1 MRSFLPCALL
11 YALAALVRIA
21 YAAAVTFPPL
31 DDPAYY
37 LKVAENLAEGKGL
50 YIEAI
55 WSYLY
60 PFESVAHPSNEYW
73 MPLTSMIYS
82 PLFVLFGSSFKAAQW
97 MGALAGAAIVPMTY
111 YIAIRYLPRNRGAIA
126 LTAGTL
132 TALSPLLSYQAVS
145 ADSALPFSLLA
156 FTSILLLSDGPRAG
170 RPKLFLGGILA
181 GLCYLARNDG
191 IILIGSVVGYYLFAS
206 HPHKVQS
213 IIFFMAGALPL
224 AAVWHLRQYLTFGTP
239 FPVSSIWAI
248 AAVDYSQLFSYSAG
262 GPLDLLK
269 GADTRTLI
277 ALRLKALAHNF
288 GVLTFALLPWGIL
301 SIFGSIMLW
310 KLKKFKVATVYS
322 IIFFSGTALI
332 FSVPTLHGTYYHSI
346 GGSLPFLAIFG
357 LHAIDTAL
365 AWTRE
370 KLSLRADPLP
380 VLLIALLL
388 VTAFQLAISW
398 PVLAKQHKAWE
409 DKYTRLS
416 SWLGENRAKVVM
428 ADQAHTL
435 HYVTDLPTISLPA
448 SDLPEVAA
456 EVARRYGARY
466 LVITES
472 FGIYPEALRESGD
485 NNFTLVHRG
494 PGFEVYELVG
504 SE

>member
-1 MRSFLPCALL
+1 MRSFLPYVLL

-21 YAAAVTFPPL
+21 YASAVTFPPL

-60 PFESVAHPSNEYW
+60 PFESVGHPSNEYW
-73 MPLTSMIYS
+73 MPLASLVYA
-82 PLFVLFGSSFKAAQW
+82 PLFALFGSSFKIAQW
-97 MGALAGAAIVPMTY
+97 SGLLMGAAISPITY
-111 YIAIRYLPRNRGAIA
+111 YIAINHLPSNKSILA

-132 TALSPLLSYQAVS
+132 MALSPLLSYQAVS

-156 FTSILLLSDGPRAG
+156 LTSILLLSDGPRIS

-181 GLCYLARNDG
+181 GLSYLARNDG
-191 IILIGSVVGYYLFAS
+191 IILIGSVIGYYLFAPY
-206 HPHKVQS
+206 PHKLNS
-213 IIFFMAGALPL
+213 IIFFIAGALPL
-224 AAVWHLRQYLTFGTP
+224 AVVWHLRQYLTFGTP
-239 FPVSSIWAI
+239 FPVSSMWAV

-262 GPLDLLK
+262 SPLDLLK
-269 GADTRTLI
+269 GADTWTLI
-277 ALRLKALAHNF
+277 TLRLKALAHNF
-288 GVLTFALLPWGIL
+288 GVLTFALLPWGVL

-310 KLKKFKVATVYS
+310 KLKKFRMATVYS
-322 IIFFSGTALI
+322 IIFFAVTALI

-357 LHAIDTAL
+357 LYAIDRAA
-365 AWTRE
+365 AWTKE

-388 VTAFQLAISW
+388 LTALQLTISW
-398 PVLAKQHKAWE
+398 PVLAKQHRAWE
-409 DKYTRLS
+409 EKYSRLS
-416 SWLGENRAKVVM
+416 SWLGENGAKVVM

-435 HYVTDLPTISLPA
+435 HYVTGLPTIALPA
-448 SDLPEVAA
+448 SDPPEVAA
-456 EVARRYGARY
+456 EVARRYGAQY
-466 LVITES
+466 LIITES
-472 FGIYPEALRESGD
+472 FGLYPEAIRGIGNEH
-485 NNFTLVHRG
+485 FTLAYSS
-494 PGFEVYELVG
+494 PGFEVYKLKG